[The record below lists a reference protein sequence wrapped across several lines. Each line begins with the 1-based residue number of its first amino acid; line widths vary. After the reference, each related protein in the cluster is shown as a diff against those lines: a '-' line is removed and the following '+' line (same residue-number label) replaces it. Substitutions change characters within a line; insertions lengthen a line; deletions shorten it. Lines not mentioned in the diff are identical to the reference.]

1 MLTATSAEMQRDFA
15 LWRDRARQQPVGIVQ
30 NGRPEVIM
38 LSAEEYQRLKRR
50 DREALR
56 VEELD
61 DATLSAIAAAEPP
74 AEASRHDAE
83 VT

>member
-1 MLTATSAEMQRDFA
+1 MLTATAAEMQRDFG
-15 LWRDRARQQPVGIVQ
+15 LWRDRARQEPVGIGQ
-30 NGRPEVIM
+30 DGRPEVIM

-61 DATLSAIAAAEPP
+61 EATLSAIAAAEPP